1 MSSVVMRQQ
10 GMAVLGA
17 LIIIVIVV
25 ALAASVGM
33 RSMHSIA
40 ATARSFEARA
50 ADGLFEALER
60 DSRRMLRLDAQKE
73 RYDAL
78 VDPWASAVL
87 TVDTVQGRGEARLRD
102 AQGLF
107 NLHDISFDAEVV
119 AQAAARAEL
128 DEPVPDATVEQT
140 AGSEESAQD
149 GEIGS
154 GIGGQLRARP
164 SAADGVRSPGQS
176 PPRAAAGLQQGGDSM
191 GMMALAAVPGVAA
204 SGAAGAVGAADE
216 QGLQLSPQQ
225 IALARFA
232 LLLRNLDIDE
242 AVLPAILD
250 WMDADTD
257 ERFPNGA
264 EDDFYSRLK
273 PPYRSANHGFADI
286 SELKLVRGIDAE
298 VFAKLRPFVTVL
310 PDVTAINVNTAP
322 VEILMSLAPAM
333 DRATANMVVEARKV
347 RPFRTVAE
355 FRALPMLLGRPLVSQ
370 GLSVGSDFFTLEMD
384 VASGQSTLAARALLA
399 RRDGDNV
406 MLLRRDKGF
415 FND

>member
-1 MSSVVMRQQ
+1 MSRPGARQH

-50 ADGLFEALER
+50 ADGLFEALEL
-60 DSRRMLRLDAQKE
+60 DSQRMLRVDARKE

-78 VDPWASAVL
+78 GDPWASAVL
-87 TVDTVQGRGEARLRD
+87 QVNTVQGRGEARLRD

-119 AQAAARAEL
+119 AQAAARAQLEDQPL
-128 DEPVPDATVEQT
+128 PDATVEQA
-140 AGSEESAQD
+140 AGSQD
-149 GEIGS
+149 TAL
-154 GIGGQLRARP
+154 GGAIAGGLLERP
-164 SAADGVRSPGQS
+164 SAIDGLRSPAQS
-176 PPRAAAGLQQGGDSM
+176 PPRAAGGRQQTGDSI

-204 SGAAGAVGAADE
+204 SGAAGAVAAQGE

-232 LLLRNLDIDE
+232 LLLRNLEIDE

-250 WMDADTD
+250 WMDADSD

-273 PPYRSANHGFADI
+273 PAYRSANHGFADI
-286 SELKLVRGIDAE
+286 SELKLVRGIDDE

-322 VEILMSLAPAM
+322 LEILMSLGPGM
-333 DRATANMVVEARKV
+333 DRATANMVVEARKI

-355 FRALPMLLGRPLVSQ
+355 FRELPMLLGRPLVSQ
-370 GLSVGSDFFTLEMD
+370 GLAVGSDFFTLEMD
-384 VASGQSTLAARALLA
+384 VASGQLAVVARALLA

-406 MLLRRDKGF
+406 LLLRRDKGF
-415 FND
+415 FDD